1 MSVFF
6 HLFICT
12 RMTQNL
18 FFYCQH
24 FLRDAPNLLVLSS
37 PCTFSYPRL
46 SCFQYLS
53 HYKSPTR
60 HLSSFISSD
69 VSFLSFLDFP
79 SASIFHRPRFFR
91 SVICRFFHRSIHPSY
106 ICPPLPQPKRPP
118 GVQKNKLSSWHI
130 FATAPLQ
137 NYGVS
142 THFPVSAWIA
152 LSEKN
157 TLWTCALPAC
167 FVSFERFWG
176 GVGTWAATR

>member
-1 MSVFF
+1 MRQIFWF
-6 HLFICT
+6 CHLRAPFLILVCHAFNICHIT
-12 RMTQNL
+12 K
-18 FFYCQH
+18 
-24 FLRDAPNLLVLSS
+24 A
-37 PCTFSYPRL
+37 
-46 SCFQYLS
+46 
-53 HYKSPTR
+53 PTR
-60 HLSSFISSD
+60 HLSSFISFD

-106 ICPPLPQPKRPP
+106 ICPLLPQPQPKRPP

-130 FATAPLQ
+130 FDTTPLQ

-167 FVSFERFWG
+167 FVTFDRIFSGITHVLHLLTLEDR
-176 GVGTWAATR
+176 